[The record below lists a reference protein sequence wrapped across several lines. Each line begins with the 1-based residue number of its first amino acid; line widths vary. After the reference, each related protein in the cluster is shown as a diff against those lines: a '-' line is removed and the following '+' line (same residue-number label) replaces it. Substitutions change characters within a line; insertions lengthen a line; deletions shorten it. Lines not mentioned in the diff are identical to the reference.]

1 MNDLKVKM
9 IKIKIIFFLFVKI
22 INYNKVI
29 IKTNAAILKLI
40 INYFKIL
47 LIKLYIN
54 EDDITFNELR
64 VNFNSFNIINKIC
77 VNSL

>member
-1 MNDLKVKM
+1 MKM
-9 IKIKIIFFLFVKI
+9 IEIKLIFFLFIKI
-22 INYNKVI
+22 INYNKAVAE
-29 IKTNAAILKLI
+29 TSAAILKFI

-47 LIKLYIN
+47 LIKSYIN